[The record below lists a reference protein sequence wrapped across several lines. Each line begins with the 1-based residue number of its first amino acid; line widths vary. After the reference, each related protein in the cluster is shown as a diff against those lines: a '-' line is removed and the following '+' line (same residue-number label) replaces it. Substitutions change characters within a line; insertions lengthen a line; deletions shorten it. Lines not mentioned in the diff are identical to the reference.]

1 MSFSDRLRETRKRS
15 GLTQMQIAE
24 KLGITAQ
31 SYSQYETGKRQPK
44 AETLKRIADALGVLP
59 GDLRQDGFYPTSQE
73 IAAMKRGAESVT
85 DERRLEIEEKR
96 LSNLIDRKK
105 KMLNISGKQRAA
117 DYMDDLTKS
126 PEYRKDGEL
135 LRIE

>member
-44 AETLKRIADALGVLP
+44 AETLKRIANALSVLP
-59 GDLRQDGFYPTSQE
+59 GDLLQDGFYPTSEE
-73 IAAMKRGAESVT
+73 IDAMKRGAASVT

-96 LSNLIDRKK
+96 LSNLIDHKK

-117 DYMDDLTKS
+117 DYMDDLTKI
-126 PEYRKDGEL
+126 PEYRKDKE
-135 LRIE
+135 

>member
-1 MSFSDRLRETRKRS
+1 MSFSDRLREARKRS

-44 AETLKRIADALGVLP
+44 AETLKRIANALGVLP

-85 DERRLEIEEKR
+85 DERKLEIEEKR

-117 DYMDDLTKS
+117 DYMDDLTKI
-126 PEYRKDGEL
+126 PEYRKDKE
-135 LRIE
+135 

>member
-1 MSFSDRLRETRKRS
+1 MNFSDRLREARKRS

-31 SYSQYETGKRQPK
+31 SYSQYETGKRRPK
-44 AETLKRIADALGVLP
+44 EETRKRIADALGVLP
-59 GDLRQDGFYPTSQE
+59 GDLLQDGLYPTSQE
-73 IAAMKRGAESVT
+73 IDAMKRGAASVT

-117 DYMDDLTKS
+117 DYMDDLTKI
-126 PEYRKDGEL
+126 PEYRKDSE
-135 LRIE
+135 

>member
-1 MSFSDRLRETRKRS
+1 MSFSDRLREARKRS

-31 SYSQYETGKRQPK
+31 SYSQYETGKRRPK
-44 AETLKRIADALGVLP
+44 AETRKRIADALGVLP
-59 GDLRQDGFYPTSQE
+59 GDLLQDGLYPTSQE

-85 DERRLEIEEKR
+85 DERKLEIEEKR

-117 DYMDDLTKS
+117 DYMDDLTKI
-126 PEYRKDGEL
+126 PEYRKDKE
-135 LRIE
+135 

>member
-1 MSFSDRLRETRKRS
+1 MNFSDRLREARKRS

-31 SYSQYETGKRQPK
+31 SYSQYETGKRRPK
-44 AETLKRIADALGVLP
+44 EETRKRIADALGVLP
-59 GDLRQDGFYPTSQE
+59 GDLLQDGFYPTSQE

-117 DYMDDLTKS
+117 DYMDDLTKI
-126 PEYRKDGEL
+126 PEYRKDKE
-135 LRIE
+135 

>member
-1 MSFSDRLRETRKRS
+1 MSFSDRLREARKRS

-44 AETLKRIADALGVLP
+44 AETLKRIANALGVLP

-85 DERRLEIEEKR
+85 DERKLEIEEKR

-117 DYMDDLTKS
+117 DYMDDLTKI
-126 PEYRKDGEL
+126 PEYRKDAE
-135 LRIE
+135 

>member
-1 MSFSDRLRETRKRS
+1 MNFSDRLREARKRS

-31 SYSQYETGKRQPK
+31 SYSQYETGKRRPK
-44 AETLKRIADALGVLP
+44 EETRKRIADALGVLP
-59 GDLRQDGFYPTSQE
+59 GDLLQDGLYPTSQE
-73 IAAMKRGAESVT
+73 IDAMKRGAASVT

-117 DYMDDLTKS
+117 DYMDDLTKI
-126 PEYRKDGEL
+126 PEYRKDKE
-135 LRIE
+135 

>member
-1 MSFSDRLRETRKRS
+1 
-15 GLTQMQIAE
+15 MQIAE

-44 AETLKRIADALGVLP
+44 AETLKRIANALSVLP
-59 GDLRQDGFYPTSQE
+59 GDLLQDGFYPTSEE
-73 IAAMKRGAESVT
+73 IDAMKRGAASVT

-96 LSNLIDRKK
+96 LSNLIDHKK

-117 DYMDDLTKS
+117 DYMDDLTKI
-126 PEYRKDGEL
+126 PEYRKDKE
-135 LRIE
+135 

>member
-1 MSFSDRLRETRKRS
+1 MNFSDRLREARKRS

-31 SYSQYETGKRQPK
+31 SYSQYETGKRRPK
-44 AETLKRIADALGVLP
+44 EETRKRIADALGVLP
-59 GDLRQDGFYPTSQE
+59 GDLLQDGLYPTSQE

-117 DYMDDLTKS
+117 EYMDDLTKI
-126 PEYRKDGEL
+126 PEYRKDKE
-135 LRIE
+135 